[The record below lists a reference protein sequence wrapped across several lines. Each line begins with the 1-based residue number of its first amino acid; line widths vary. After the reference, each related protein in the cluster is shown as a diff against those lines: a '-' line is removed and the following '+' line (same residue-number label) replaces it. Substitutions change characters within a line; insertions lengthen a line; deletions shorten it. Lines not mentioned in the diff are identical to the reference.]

1 MLYSAINYNFVCNIF
16 SIIQKLWK
24 KLLQSEDDI
33 HESNKIEKGSA
44 ANIRDFQKLQIPVA
58 ANRERI

>member
-1 MLYSAINYNFVCNIF
+1 LYRNYE
-16 SIIQKLWK
+16 K